1 MKTLKRIA
9 FSLFSLFSHKKVAIL
24 RDLKNNVSI
33 LYKNPTE
40 ADIVIK
46 NECDH
51 KFNFNEKPDVQT
63 QGFSGKVLKD
73 NLVLMIV
80 DIHTALKNTILTDN
94 EKQLIVK
101 AMSGETKDLLVST

>member
-51 KFNFNEKPDVQT
+51 KFNFNEQPDLKI
-63 QGFSGKVLKD
+63 QGFCGKVLKD

-80 DIHTALKNTILTDN
+80 DIHTVLKNSILTDN
-94 EKQLIVK
+94 EKKLIVK
-101 AMSGETKDLLVST
+101 AMSGETKDLLIST